1 MTARFNTDRRMT
13 MNRLIVEVAYVNGW
27 DVPVVREEELSL
39 HTIEELES
47 HSIRYFTDR
56 QELIDYTTSNRSLEG
71 IWIPKL
77 EYGFVYARV
86 Y

>member
-1 MTARFNTDRRMT
+1 MTARFNTDRRMK

-47 HSIRYFTDR
+47 HSIRDR
-56 QELIDYTTSNRSLEG
+56 KS
-71 IWIPKL
+71 
-77 EYGFVYARV
+77 VV
-86 Y
+86 